1 MGWGGGGVG
10 VGGGGCVWGCGGVS
24 VSMVVCY
31 SKSVKRIRYGWFI
44 EVDFMKPSKILN
56 IRVHAWIKF

>member
-1 MGWGGGGVG
+1 M
-10 VGGGGCVWGCGGVS
+10 S

-56 IRVHAWIKF
+56 IRVHAWKKF